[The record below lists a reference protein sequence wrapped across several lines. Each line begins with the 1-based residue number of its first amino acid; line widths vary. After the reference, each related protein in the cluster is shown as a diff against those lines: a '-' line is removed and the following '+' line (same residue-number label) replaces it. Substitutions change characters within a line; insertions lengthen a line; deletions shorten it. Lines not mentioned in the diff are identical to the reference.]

1 MNSSNYLRSSSGRYP
16 SLVESSDRDGGSS
29 VAVLTYLR
37 CIIESINHPDLIR
50 LILQYL
56 FALPEAPK
64 DDTPI
69 ARPTTLLRRRKSQT
83 LIAHLAKGEEKPS
96 PILFTLVDLI
106 LTSLGSRNQ
115 QTVTCTLR
123 LCTAIIRTQH
133 QYTISSLIRVQPPFS
148 QRTIGAHNADV
159 DMLFS
164 MAKEIGTYHGL
175 QESYESHMQDV
186 RNLMEMHSC
195 SSRLL
200 ALPGFEIFA
209 DQIAAKHISPN
220 SETVMAHTIS
230 VEDPLLRSLLSLL
243 DSFFVNDIETNLSLT
258 QALTTLAS
266 CGYTR
271 VDGWLLGNGS
281 DDVYPSDQEMS
292 SDEDAEAAQHTRN
305 AISTGSNA
313 QKANLRAIKMAGRE
327 PIRHPSST
335 SPVFAVL
342 HSLVQKIDFFRQKI
356 QDFDTY
362 LAERKHIF
370 KVGEEIETALS
381 EPPIRVRSSKKG
393 TPAPAT
399 PLNSPPNNLIGTISR
414 RLFSEGETSSN
425 DASRSSSPRGRQQRD
440 ASSSAAL
447 VGRLNHLRLSPSPNP
462 SKKQQQSRNFS
473 ASPLRRPK
481 NNNPPAS
488 ATPPQVVTPM
498 GPPDVLLQKIKMPT
512 TTTTTTATV
521 SPAVSPPP
529 PLPLPRFTPTTMT
542 ASSNAVIGSGAGSDA
557 SSVRSDSIIL
567 AGSGPLEEEAR
578 EVSLGHLLTNIVILQ
593 EFVLELAALV
603 EVRAT
608 LFEDE
613 VRFM

>member
-1 MNSSNYLRSSSGRYP
+1 M
-16 SLVESSDRDGGSS
+16 ESSDRDGGSS

-64 DDTPI
+64 EDPPI
-69 ARPTTLLRRRKSQT
+69 ARPTTLLRRRKSQS
-83 LIAHLAKGEEKPS
+83 LVAHLAKGEEKPS

-106 LTSLGSRNQ
+106 FTSLGSRNQ

-123 LCTAIIRTQH
+123 LCSAIIRTQH
-133 QYTISSLIRVQPPFS
+133 QYAISSLIRVQPPCC

-164 MAKEIGTYHGL
+164 MAKEIGTDHGL
-175 QESYESHMQDV
+175 EESYESHMQDV

-200 ALPGFEIFA
+200 ALPGFDIFA
-209 DQIAAKHISPN
+209 DQIAAKYTSPD
-220 SETVMAHTIS
+220 SKPVTSHSIA

-243 DSFFVNDIETNLSLT
+243 DRFLVNDIETNLSLT
-258 QALTTLAS
+258 QAFTTLAS

-271 VDGWLLGNGS
+271 VDGWLLGNGI

-292 SDEDAEAAQHTRN
+292 SDEDADAASHTRN
-305 AISTGSNA
+305 ASSTGSNVG
-313 QKANLRAIKMAGRE
+313 KANLRSIKKARRE
-327 PIRHPSST
+327 PIRHPSSA
-335 SPVFAVL
+335 SPVFAAL
-342 HSLVQKIDFFRQKI
+342 NSLVQKIDFFRQKI
-356 QDFDTY
+356 QDFDIY

-381 EPPIRVRSSKKG
+381 EPPVRVLSSKKS

-447 VGRLNHLRLSPSPNP
+447 VGRLNHLRLSPSPTP

-473 ASPLRRPK
+473 ASPLRRSK
-481 NNNPPAS
+481 NNKPPS
-488 ATPPQVVTPM
+488 ATPPQAVTPM
-498 GPPDVLLQKIKMPT
+498 GPPDVLLQKVKMPT
-512 TTTTTTATV
+512 TTTV
-521 SPAVSPPP
+521 SAGTPPP
-529 PLPLPRFTPTTMT
+529 PRLIPTTIIP
-542 ASSNAVIGSGAGSDA
+542 SCNAAIGSGAGSDA
-557 SSVRSDSIIL
+557 SSVRSDSVII
-567 AGSGPLEEEAR
+567 AGSGPPEEDVR

>member
-1 MNSSNYLRSSSGRYP
+1 M
-16 SLVESSDRDGGSS
+16 
-29 VAVLTYLR
+29 TYLR

-50 LILQYL
+50 IILQYL

-69 ARPTTLLRRRKSQT
+69 ARPTTLLRRRKSQS
-83 LIAHLAKGEEKPS
+83 LKAHLAKEEEKPS

-115 QTVTCTLR
+115 QTLTCTLR

-133 QYTISSLIRVQPPFS
+133 QYSISSLIRVQPPFS

-175 QESYESHMQDV
+175 QESYESHMKDV

-209 DQIAAKHISPN
+209 GQIAAKHTSPN

-230 VEDPLLRSLLSLL
+230 IDDPLLRSLLSLL

-258 QALTTLAS
+258 QTFTNLAS

-292 SDEDAEAAQHTRN
+292 SDEDEAAAQRTRN
-305 AISTGSNA
+305 ISSTGPNA
-313 QKANLRAIKMAGRE
+313 QKANLRAIKRARRE

-335 SPVFAVL
+335 SPVFAAL

-381 EPPIRVRSSKKG
+381 EQPIRVLPSKKG
-393 TPAPAT
+393 TPTPAT
-399 PLNSPPNNLIGTISR
+399 PLNSPPNNLLGTISR

-447 VGRLNHLRLSPSPNP
+447 VGRLNRLRLSPSPNP
-462 SKKQQQSRNFS
+462 SKKQQQPRNFS
-473 ASPLRRPK
+473 ASPLRQPK
-481 NNNPPAS
+481 NNNPPSS
-488 ATPPQVVTPM
+488 ATPPQVFTPM

-512 TTTTTTATV
+512 TTAIV
-521 SPAVSPPP
+521 SAAVSPPP
-529 PLPLPRFTPTTMT
+529 SSLPLPRFTPTTMT
-542 ASSNAVIGSGAGSDA
+542 ASSNAAIGSGAGSDA

-593 EFVLELAALV
+593 EFILELAALV

>member
-1 MNSSNYLRSSSGRYP
+1 MSSPDYLYSPQFRYP

-37 CIIESINHPDLIR
+37 CIVESINHPDLIR

-56 FALPEAPK
+56 FALPEASKEDP
-64 DDTPI
+64 PI
-69 ARPTTLLRRRKSQT
+69 TRPTTLLRRRKSQS

-123 LCTAIIRTQH
+123 LCSTIIRTQH
-133 QYTISSLIRVQPPFS
+133 QYAISSLIRVQPPCCPRS
-148 QRTIGAHNADV
+148 IGAHNADV

-164 MAKEIGTYHGL
+164 MAKEIGTDHGL
-175 QESYESHMQDV
+175 EESYESHMQDV
-186 RNLMEMHSC
+186 RNLIEMHSC

-200 ALPGFEIFA
+200 ALPGFEVYA
-209 DQIAAKHISPN
+209 DQIASKHISNLAPV
-220 SETVMAHTIS
+220 TTHTIAD
-230 VEDPLLRSLLSLL
+230 EGPLLRSLLSLL
-243 DSFFVNDIETNLSLT
+243 DRFLVNDIETNLSLT
-258 QALTTLAS
+258 QAFTTLAS
-266 CGYTR
+266 CGHTR
-271 VDGWLLGNGS
+271 VDGWLLGNGN

-292 SDEDAEAAQHTRN
+292 SDEDADT
-305 AISTGSNA
+305 TGSNV
-313 QKANLRAIKMAGRE
+313 KWANLRAIKKARRE

-335 SPVFAVL
+335 SPVFAAL
-342 HSLVQKIDFFRQKI
+342 NSLVQKIDFFRQKI

-381 EPPIRVRSSKKG
+381 EPPIRVLSSKKS

-447 VGRLNHLRLSPSPNP
+447 VGRLNHLRLSPSPTP

-481 NNNPPAS
+481 NNPPAF
-488 ATPPQVVTPM
+488 ATPPQAVTPM

-512 TTTTTTATV
+512 TTTTISPTTS
-521 SPAVSPPP
+521 SPPPP
-529 PLPLPRFTPTTMT
+529 PLPQLMPTTIIP
-542 ASSNAVIGSGAGSDA
+542 SSNAPMGSGVGSDA
-557 SSVRSDSIIL
+557 SSVRSDSIIT
-567 AGSGPLEEEAR
+567 AGSGPLEEEVK

-593 EFVLELAALV
+593 EFILELAALV

>member
-1 MNSSNYLRSSSGRYP
+1 MSGSNYLHSPQIRYP

-64 DDTPI
+64 DDHPV

-123 LCTAIIRTQH
+123 LCAAIIRTQH
-133 QYTISSLIRVQPPFS
+133 QYAISSLIRVQPPFCR
-148 QRTIGAHNADV
+148 RTIGAHNADV
-159 DMLFS
+159 DMLLS
-164 MAKEIGTYHGL
+164 MAKEIGTDHGL
-175 QESYESHMQDV
+175 EESYESHMQDV
-186 RNLMEMHSC
+186 RNLVEMHSC

-200 ALPGFEIFA
+200 ALPVFEFFA
-209 DQIAAKHISPN
+209 DQIGSTHVSPN
-220 SETVMAHTIS
+220 SEPVRAHTIA
-230 VEDPLLRSLLSLL
+230 VEDPLLKSLLSLL
-243 DSFFVNDIETNLSLT
+243 DRFLVNDIETNLGLT
-258 QALTTLAS
+258 QVFTTLAS
-266 CGYTR
+266 CGYTC
-271 VDGWLLGNGS
+271 VDGWLLGNANE
-281 DDVYPSDQEMS
+281 DVYPSDQEMS
-292 SDEDAEAAQHTRN
+292 SDEDADAVQHTKN
-305 AISTGSNA
+305 ANSTGSNL
-313 QKANLRAIKMAGRE
+313 QKANLRAIKKARRE

-335 SPVFAVL
+335 SPVFAAL
-342 HSLVQKIDFFRQKI
+342 NSIVQKIDSFRQKI

-370 KVGEEIETALS
+370 KVGEEIETAVS
-381 EPPIRVRSSKKG
+381 EPPIRVLSSKKT
-393 TPAPAT
+393 TPGPAT
-399 PLNSPPNNLIGTISR
+399 SLNSPPNNLICTISR
-414 RLFSEGETSSN
+414 RLFSDGETSSN

-440 ASSSAAL
+440 AYSSAAL
-447 VGRLNHLRLSPSPNP
+447 VGRINHLHLSSSPTP
-462 SKKQQQSRNFS
+462 SKKQQQSRDFS

-481 NNNPPAS
+481 NNKPSSAS
-488 ATPPQVVTPM
+488 ATPPQVFTPM

-512 TTTTTTATV
+512 TTTISAAT
-521 SPAVSPPP
+521 PPP
-529 PLPLPRFTPTTMT
+529 PPIPRLMTTSTP
-542 ASSNAVIGSGAGSDA
+542 SNNAAIGSGAGSDA
-557 SSVRSDSIIL
+557 SSVRSDSIIM
-567 AGSGPLEEEAR
+567 AGPGPLEEVR

-608 LFEDE
+608 LFDDE
-613 VRFM
+613 VRFI

>member
-1 MNSSNYLRSSSGRYP
+1 M
-16 SLVESSDRDGGSS
+16 DGGSS

-37 CIIESINHPDLIR
+37 CIIESINNPDLIR

-56 FALPEAPK
+56 FALSEAPK
-64 DDTPI
+64 DDLLI

-133 QYTISSLIRVQPPFS
+133 QYAISSLIRVQPPFFH
-148 QRTIGAHNADV
+148 RTIGAHNADV
-159 DMLFS
+159 DMLLS
-164 MAKEIGTYHGL
+164 MAKEIGTDHGL
-175 QESYESHMQDV
+175 QESYESHMQNV

-200 ALPGFEIFA
+200 VLPGFEIFA

-220 SETVMAHTIS
+220 SETVMAHTIA

-243 DSFFVNDIETNLSLT
+243 DRFLVNDIETNLSLT
-258 QALTTLAS
+258 QAFITLAS

-281 DDVYPSDQEMS
+281 DDVYPSEQEMS
-292 SDEDAEAAQHTRN
+292 SDEDAEAARHTRN
-305 AISTGSNA
+305 ASGTCSNA
-313 QKANLRAIKMAGRE
+313 PKANLRAIRKARRE
-327 PIRHPSST
+327 PIRHPSTT
-335 SPVFAVL
+335 SPVFAAL
-342 HSLVQKIDFFRQKI
+342 HSLVKKIDFFRQKI

-381 EPPIRVRSSKKG
+381 EPPIRVLSSKKG

-440 ASSSAAL
+440 ASSSAVL

-481 NNNPPAS
+481 HNHPSSS
-488 ATPPQVVTPM
+488 ATPPQFITPM
-498 GPPDVLLQKIKMPT
+498 GPPDVLLQKVKMPT
-512 TTTTTTATV
+512 TIV
-521 SPAVSPPP
+521 SAAISPPP
-529 PLPLPRFTPTTMT
+529 SLQRFMPTTVT
-542 ASSNAVIGSGAGSDA
+542 PSSNAAIGSGPASDA

-567 AGSGPLEEEAR
+567 AGSGPPEEAR

-593 EFVLELAALV
+593 EFVLELAAMV